1 MKAVRFHQYG
11 DPDVLRYEDVE
22 QPVPGAGQVRVRVA
36 ATSFNLVDA
45 NIRAGFMQGPI
56 PVTLPHSP
64 GIDVAGTVDALGEGV
79 TAVPVGDQV
88 IGFLPMAGPGA
99 AAEYVLAPVEALTP
113 APKSVALSDAAALPL
128 VGLTAWQALF
138 EHVKLTAGQRVLVN
152 GAGGAVG
159 GYAVQLAKQAGAVV
173 IATAGPRS
181 SRCVTAAG
189 ADKVIDHTTAD
200 IAAAVSQPVD
210 VVLNLAP
217 VEPAQL
223 DALLGLIRP
232 GGDAQWRAIWP
243 VVTGRGRDPR
253 AGDAAGDRIPQV
265 HDLVAGNN
273 FSAVCRSVG
282 IPFDAWVE
290 ARPAKRNPDRPRLCD
305 QHVLSIR
312 RPAVDCRPHSRPPDV
327 PRRNHADPRP
337 YEYECRWLRDHAERV
352 ARPDRR
358 PRVRLRRKPRYPG
371 VPR

>member
-36 ATSFNLVDA
+36 ATSFNPVDA

-79 TAVPVGDQV
+79 TGIQVGDQV
-88 IGFLPMAGPGA
+88 IGFLPMTGPGA

-138 EHVKLTAGQRVLVN
+138 EHAKLTAGQRVLVN

-159 GYAVQLAKQAGAVV
+159 GYAVQLAKQAGAFV

-181 SRCVTAAG
+181 SRRVTAAG
-189 ADKVIDHTTAD
+189 ADEVIDHTTAD
-200 IAAAVSQPVD
+200 VATAVSQPVD

-223 DALLGLIRP
+223 DALLGLVRP
-232 GGDAQWRAIWP
+232 GGVLVNTTVWMPAPSDKERGVRGIDLFVRSDAEQLSHLAALIDGGELRVEVARQVP
-243 VVTGRGRDPR
+243 LAELP
-253 AGDAAGDRIPQV
+253 ALHADAAAGALPSGKV
-265 HDLVAGNN
+265 VVVASG
-273 FSAVCRSVG
+273 G
-282 IPFDAWVE
+282 
-290 ARPAKRNPDRPRLCD
+290 
-305 QHVLSIR
+305 
-312 RPAVDCRPHSRPPDV
+312 
-327 PRRNHADPRP
+327 
-337 YEYECRWLRDHAERV
+337 
-352 ARPDRR
+352 
-358 PRVRLRRKPRYPG
+358 
-371 VPR
+371 